1 MKELSERHLLSEN
14 SEINR
19 INNLGVIINEGRING
34 LTISRAFG
42 DLALTKQGIIHEPYL
57 CDYNIEAD
65 DRYIVMASD
74 GVWDV
79 VDPSEIVG
87 IITPYATADE
97 MSKALVHM
105 AYKRESKDNI
115 TAIVVCL

>member
-1 MKELSERHLLSEN
+1 MKELSERHLLSVDTEL
-14 SEINR
+14 SR
-19 INNLGVIINEGRING
+19 IQGLGVSVNEGRLNG

-42 DLALTKQGIIHEPYL
+42 DLALSKQGIIHEPYI
-57 CDYNIEAD
+57 CDYTIESD
-65 DRYIVMASD
+65 DKFVVLASD

-79 VDPSEIVG
+79 VDPSEIVT
-87 IITPYATADE
+87 IISPYLTADE
-97 MSKALVHM
+97 MAKALVHM